1 MHPPIKP
8 PPGVTP
14 PNLAKSSAFLDKWWM
29 QKTAFPA
36 AYENEGGAP
45 PVVSPYLYDKGP
57 AAAGLSGGGSLGI
70 KPTDDWSTPWP
81 FGENIHSDMLSR
93 NRQRAG
99 DEMKAQM
106 AVGRRM
112 RGEEKSWRTG
122 KTMPASELYGQRPP
136 FRAVA
141 PAKPSPSTG
150 AARPGNKLLAKGAAA
165 APPAWEMSG
174 MPASHRLSGQPMS
187 HQSNMAPS
195 MLSGPAHAA
204 NEAISSGGGLNSIQ
218 ESLRRTSL
226 VNKSQS
232 LGLNDKLQMAL
243 KLISNP
249 GSLGK
254 GMQQWGG

>member
-1 MHPPIKP
+1 
-8 PPGVTP
+8 
-14 PNLAKSSAFLDKWWM
+14 
-29 QKTAFPA
+29 
-36 AYENEGGAP
+36 
-45 PVVSPYLYDKGP
+45 
-57 AAAGLSGGGSLGI
+57 
-70 KPTDDWSTPWP
+70 
-81 FGENIHSDMLSR
+81 
-93 NRQRAG
+93 
-99 DEMKAQM
+99 
-106 AVGRRM
+106 
-112 RGEEKSWRTG
+112 
-122 KTMPASELYGQRPP
+122 
-136 FRAVA
+136 
-141 PAKPSPSTG
+141 
-150 AARPGNKLLAKGAAA
+150 LAKGAAA

-195 MLSGPAHAA
+195 MLAGPAHAA
-204 NEAISSGGGLNSIQ
+204 NEAIASGGGLNSIQ